1 VCVITVGAIGEEWA
15 RGYKTVVSGWR
26 KANKQPPRYAL
37 SDGRSIE
44 MSLKEVLA
52 ANRDRQ
58 MIVIMKDGR
67 GFRGRPV
74 RFDDDVIVLKE
85 VFETL
90 NQDVDEKGYMFWR
103 RVLHSFLIINADH
116 VTRIWPWEVAT

>member
-1 VCVITVGAIGEEWA
+1 
-15 RGYKTVVSGWR
+15 
-26 KANKQPPRYAL
+26 
-37 SDGRSIE
+37 

-67 GFRGRPV
+67 GFRGKPV

-103 RVLHSFLIINADH
+103 RVLHSFLIINTEH
-116 VTRIWPWEVAT
+116 VTRIWPWDVSA